1 MRVTVNQDD
10 VDSEYRGLW
19 SRGPMR
25 CCAVMEGNVS
35 QRGDDCILT
44 AVMLRVIYTFH
55 TTQGQLFHLSL

>member
-1 MRVTVNQDD
+1 
-10 VDSEYRGLW
+10 
-19 SRGPMR
+19 MR